1 MILDVILCVFNF
13 AELPLADKE
22 TNVYIILSS
31 ANMIVFTDHQ
41 EYAES
46 ILPSQGNW
54 APVDYAATDP
64 GLGQL
69 IKELYGEKFVYE
81 GRSMSE
87 GRWSYGFVVKKA
99 PSSHFDHLIQLSQ
112 RNVKLPDGIVCL
124 AGSGQG
130 FHGQRGRPWAAP
142 EGNIH
147 LSVYLA
153 PRQKITGY
161 HIGFP
166 VLAAVSL
173 IDTLDATE
181 GLEDRAKIK
190 WVNDVLIDGE
200 KVAGFLVHTLSSE
213 DRVIAVILG
222 IGLNVEKTPSVQRDP
237 FVPKVGSLRNFVQD
251 SSICN
256 RKKVL
261 TQLLD
266 CLNKN
271 YIRLLEGKCQKL
283 LDSYRK
289 RSLVIG
295 QRVRILSDTPEEGQ
309 EEIASGIVKGI
320 GENLE
325 LFLEG
330 EKKPVTKGRLI
341 LTDKNHSSFA

>member
-1 MILDVILCVFNF
+1 
-13 AELPLADKE
+13 
-22 TNVYIILSS
+22 
-31 ANMIVFTDHQ
+31 MIVFTDHQ

-46 ILPSQGNW
+46 VLPSQGNW
-54 APVDYAATDP
+54 APVDYASTDP
-64 GLGQL
+64 GLSHL
-69 IKELYGEKFVYE
+69 IKELYGEKFVYK
-81 GRSMSE
+81 GLSRSE
-87 GRWSYGFVVKKA
+87 GRWKYGFIVKEA

-112 RNVKLPDGIVCL
+112 KNVDFPDGIVCL

-147 LSVYLA
+147 LSVYFA
-153 PRQKITGY
+153 PNQKIKGY

-173 IDTLDATE
+173 IDTLDVME
-181 GLEDRAKIK
+181 GLEGRAKIK
-190 WVNDVLIDGE
+190 WVNDVLIDGA

-222 IGLNVEKTPSVQRDP
+222 IGLNVEKTPRVQRDP

-261 TQLLD
+261 IQLLD
-266 CLNKN
+266 CLDKN
-271 YIRLLEGKCQKL
+271 YNHLLEGKFQKL
-283 LDSYRK
+283 LDSYRM

-295 QRVRILSDTPEEGQ
+295 QSVRILPDTPEEGQ
-309 EEIASGIVKGI
+309 QEIASGIVKAI

-341 LTDKNHSSFA
+341 LAGKNHSSCA